1 MRHPKWFCGFLVLLI
16 LVLPSFLRADDPA
29 ISRDDFKEFRGEEF
43 VDLSHTI
50 VEINTIGTGV
60 GRWED
65 WDGEWRQGYG
75 GFKIHGMGVVL
86 KGNII
91 VTAAHVVHP
100 TVVTVP
106 VAENYSVICKMIYLH
121 SREIQIK
128 ELGRAIPAR
137 IEYLDIEYDLAVLKY
152 YGNQLKPLD
161 YPMLNNASWFVWQGQ
176 TVATITLK
184 RNEEGDVTSWY
195 EVRTGKVILSR
206 PDVEE
211 RQLPWFNMADFTVD
225 LKCYFG
231 DSGSPVFTQV
241 AGKLY
246 FIGVIRA
253 KHNWKNSTY
262 VVRLDPIIPH
272 IQRRE

>member
-1 MRHPKWFCGFLVLLI
+1 M
-16 LVLPSFLRADDPA
+16 
-29 ISRDDFKEFRGEEF
+29 
-43 VDLSHTI
+43 
-50 VEINTIGTGV
+50 
-60 GRWED
+60 
-65 WDGEWRQGYG
+65 
-75 GFKIHGMGVVL
+75 
-86 KGNII
+86 
-91 VTAAHVVHP
+91 
-100 TVVTVP
+100 
-106 VAENYSVICKMIYLH
+106 
-121 SREIQIK
+121 
-128 ELGRAIPAR
+128 
-137 IEYLDIEYDLAVLKY
+137 
-152 YGNQLKPLD
+152 
-161 YPMLNNASWFVWQGQ
+161 
-176 TVATITLK
+176 ATITLK

-211 RQLPWFNMADFTVD
+211 RQLPWFSMADFTVD